1 VARPLGRIRTHY
13 YVSPVLSKYENSVT
27 KMNYKSKK
35 DLKIASINL
44 KEDFDMVIS
53 FIRTTKDLEVVS
65 KAITKAFQCVPNAQE
80 LPSVA
85 NEAEENQ
92 KAVMKK
98 FEDFLGELQ

>member
-1 VARPLGRIRTHY
+1 
-13 YVSPVLSKYENSVT
+13 
-27 KMNYKSKK
+27 MNYKSKK
-35 DLKIASINL
+35 DLEIASINL

-65 KAITKAFQCVPNAQE
+65 KAITKAFKCVPNAQE

-92 KAVMKK
+92 RIVMKK

>member
-1 VARPLGRIRTHY
+1 M
-13 YVSPVLSKYENSVT
+13 S
-27 KMNYKSKK
+27 YKTRE
-35 DLKIASINL
+35 DLEIASINL

-65 KAITKAFQCVPNAQE
+65 KAITKAFECVPNAQE

-85 NEAEENQ
+85 NQAEENQ

-98 FEDFLGELQ
+98 FEDLLGKLNDC

>member
-1 VARPLGRIRTHY
+1 
-13 YVSPVLSKYENSVT
+13 
-27 KMNYKSKK
+27 MNYKTKK
-35 DLKIASINL
+35 DLEIASINL

-65 KAITKAFQCVPNAQE
+65 KAITKAFKCVPNAQE

-92 KAVMKK
+92 KAVMTK
-98 FEDFLGELQ
+98 FEEFLGELQ

>member
-1 VARPLGRIRTHY
+1 MSY
-13 YVSPVLSKYENSVT
+13 KT
-27 KMNYKSKK
+27 KE
-35 DLKIASINL
+35 DLEIASINL

-65 KAITKAFQCVPNAQE
+65 KAITKAFECVPNAQE

-85 NEAEENQ
+85 NQAEENQ

-98 FEDFLGELQ
+98 FEDLLGKLND

>member
-1 VARPLGRIRTHY
+1 
-13 YVSPVLSKYENSVT
+13 
-27 KMNYKSKK
+27 MNYKTKE
-35 DLKIASINL
+35 DLEIASINL

-98 FEDFLGELQ
+98 FENFLGELDA

>member
-1 VARPLGRIRTHY
+1 
-13 YVSPVLSKYENSVT
+13 
-27 KMNYKSKK
+27 MNYKSKK
-35 DLKIASINL
+35 DLEIASINL
-44 KEDFDMVIS
+44 KEDFDMIIS

-65 KAITKAFQCVPNAQE
+65 KAITKSFQCVQNAQE

-92 KAVMKK
+92 KTVMKK

>member
-1 VARPLGRIRTHY
+1 
-13 YVSPVLSKYENSVT
+13 
-27 KMNYKSKK
+27 MNYKTKE
-35 DLKIASINL
+35 DLEIASINL

-53 FIRTTKDLEVVS
+53 FLKTTKDLEVVS

-80 LPSVA
+80 LPSVS

-92 KAVMKK
+92 RIVMKK